1 VVANI
6 FALFF
11 TTEPDSCPIR
21 WCKKKSTKSPR
32 FTHSSR
38 ASQTDRQTDRRKRD
52 PNSGAFTAYRSL

>member
-21 WCKKKSTKSPR
+21 WCKKVYKKSSVY
-32 FTHSSR
+32 
-38 ASQTDRQTDRRKRD
+38 SQLTRLTDRQTDRRKRD